1 MGRKDGGKDMINF
14 SFRKPFS
21 FWFTGDDDM
30 FRPEPISIRSAG
42 GGNFHENYLDYIN
55 NIERV
60 KYFKIYSSSCI
71 NCLGESQ
78 CFEEEIINIRLQ
90 VTDSCDES

>member
-1 MGRKDGGKDMINF
+1 MGRKDGEKDMINF

-30 FRPEPISIRSAG
+30 FRPESRSIRAVG

-55 NIERV
+55 NIATV
-60 KYFKIYSSSCI
+60 VNSISKSIH
-71 NCLGESQ
+71 L
-78 CFEEEIINIRLQ
+78 
-90 VTDSCDES
+90 VV

>member
-1 MGRKDGGKDMINF
+1 MGRKDGEKDMINF

-30 FRPEPISIRSAG
+30 FRPETRSIRAAG

-55 NIERV
+55 NIATV
-60 KYFKIYSSSCI
+60 VNSISKSIH
-71 NCLGESQ
+71 L
-78 CFEEEIINIRLQ
+78 
-90 VTDSCDES
+90 VV